1 VIAWRR
7 PIAFVN
13 ARVAAE
19 NGDADAIRFGS
30 RVLAIGERPKRG
42 DVVVDLDGA
51 MVLPGLINA
60 HDHLELNH
68 YGRIKYRD
76 RYANVAEW
84 IDDMRAQLPRDP
96 RLIEGR
102 SSALSARLLIG
113 VLKNLL
119 AGVTTVA
126 HHNPLYRELR
136 HGVPVRLVRR
146 YGWAHSFLLEHEPA
160 GANGEPGGEV
170 AERFGS
176 TPSTDPFVVHL
187 AEGVDDQARSELP
200 RLEAL
205 GCLRPNTVL
214 VHGVAIDEQG
224 WQRVARSGAG
234 VVWCPASNQFL
245 FGRTAA
251 IPAHVGPMNGV
262 NGGRR
267 VAIGTDS
274 RLTGARDLLEELR
287 VAASLGVLN
296 GRALLRMATGA
307 AAAMLKLH
315 DVGTLTPGACAD
327 LIVIPARAA
336 DPGESLLRISRSD
349 ILLVAVGGRPRMASL
364 SLDSV
369 FRARRVKALPILVDG
384 VMRLADAR
392 ITTAVARCPIQE
404 PGVECV

>member
-1 VIAWRR
+1 MIAWRR

-51 MVLPGLINA
+51 MVLPGLVNA

-84 IDDMRAQLPRDP
+84 IDDMREQLPRDP
-96 RLIEGR
+96 RLIAGR
-102 SSALSARLLIG
+102 ACALSARLLIG

-126 HHNPLYRELR
+126 HHNPFYEELQR
-136 HGVPVRLVRR
+136 GMAVRLVRR

-170 AERFGS
+170 AKRFRS

-187 AEGVDDQARSELP
+187 AEGVDDRARSELT
-200 RLEAL
+200 RFEAL

-214 VHGVAIDEQG
+214 VHGVAIDAQG

-234 VVWCPASNQFL
+234 AVWCPASNQFL

-251 IPAHVGPMNGV
+251 IPAHVASMNGAS
-262 NGGRR
+262 R

-274 RLTGARDLLEELR
+274 RLTGARDLLDELR
-287 VAASLGVLN
+287 VAASLGPLN
-296 GRALLRMATGA
+296 GRALLRMATRDA
-307 AAAMLKLH
+307 ATTLKLN
-315 DVGTLTPGACAD
+315 GIGRLTPGAYAD
-327 LIVIPARAA
+327 LIVIPARAP
-336 DPGESLLRISRSD
+336 DPGDSLLRISRSD
-349 ILLVAVGGRPRMASL
+349 ILLVAVGGRPRIASL

-369 FRARRVKALPILVDG
+369 FRARRVRARPLFVDG

-392 ITTAVARCPIQE
+392 LAASIARCPIQE